1 MSPHDLRLGQRDT
14 QTTTVLVILLIGGFS
29 LPGGSAALVQ
39 ALLKAPG
46 PAVALQ
52 QPIAEAPGMHDF

>member
-1 MSPHDLRLGQRDT
+1 MFLMICVSVSKTPRPQ
-14 QTTTVLVILLIGGFS
+14 QNEVLVRGGFS

-52 QPIAEAPGMHDF
+52 QPIAEAPGMHDNA